1 MRAIAFFIPSTAHS
15 FRYFQYEKSSSG
27 RRQVVVV
34 ASELLG
40 GVREHWPVGG
50 ETEAVNRA
58 VCMGTSHSVHRGSRT
73 AVSEICRSAL
83 QPGRHGCSAAQ
94 TQLET
99 IHYSGWNTMLG
110 WEGSPLEAL
119 FSRPHTAA
127 FAVAEVRLEQ
137 RDTKGRIKA
146 L

>member
-1 MRAIAFFIPSTAHS
+1 
-15 FRYFQYEKSSSG
+15 
-27 RRQVVVV
+27 V
-34 ASELLG
+34 
-40 GVREHWPVGG
+40 
-50 ETEAVNRA
+50 
-58 VCMGTSHSVHRGSRT
+58 
-73 AVSEICRSAL
+73 VSEICKSAL
-83 QPGRHGCSAAQ
+83 QPAPNGCGIAQ

-110 WEGSPLEAL
+110 WEGCPLEAL

-137 RDTKGRIKA
+137 RDTKGRIEA